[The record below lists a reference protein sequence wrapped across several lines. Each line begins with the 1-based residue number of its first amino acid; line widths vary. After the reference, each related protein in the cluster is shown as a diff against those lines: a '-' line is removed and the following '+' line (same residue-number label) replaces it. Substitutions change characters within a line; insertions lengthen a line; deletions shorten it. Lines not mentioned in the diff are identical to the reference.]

1 MKIKTKIY
9 SFFLI
14 VIIVFSGALLF
25 HLSETR
31 NALIDE
37 VGKNGITFARDITD
51 RLDQRTHD
59 SMINLGIIAVDP
71 EVRSLVKKS
80 NLEFEKI
87 ENIDRFL
94 AEGEAEWHSYA
105 GKDNPIFNEMIKNPL
120 SQRLVKLRQTF
131 HEASGVDIFPEIMV
145 SNAFGAVI
153 AENNRLTD
161 WDVSD
166 RLLFQNTKKYGW
178 YVRDLYYDR
187 SANVWALEVAVDIRN
202 DDNFAGV
209 VKTAYN
215 IEDIIEIL
223 FESGEGAPYENVEF
237 HLLTGDGR
245 AIYSAFSDYELGDEL
260 SDETLQL
267 FVDDEGFFPYETEGE
282 KKWFAFS
289 KSDGYREFP
298 GLGWI
303 VVISIPESEFMQGV
317 QGMQDI
323 FLAGL
328 AGSIILIVII
338 SVFTV
343 KSISSPIVRL
353 RDSMEGVGKG
363 NLDTKFDYEK
373 KDEFGD
379 ISKSFNLMTKSLK
392 ELDAQVRKDK
402 EIIEKQ
408 FEEIKG
414 VDKQKDEF
422 VAMISHEL
430 KTPMTPIKL
439 YSSALK
445 RPKMLGEL
453 NEKQQEAVDAISFN
467 ALRLERTVADLLDA
481 QKLELGKMKFEKKE
495 MKVEELM
502 KQITTNLEKQ
512 TQEKGGQ
519 LINQTTEKI
528 TIKSDTPRLA
538 HVLTNLINNAIDF
551 IPENTGK
558 IEINSQKKDGE
569 VLFSVKDNG
578 IGMTLETQKKL
589 FQKFYQADTSITRKH
604 GGTGLG
610 LSICKGIVEAL
621 DGKIWVESEEG
632 KGSNFYFTT
641 PIGEL
646 Q

>member
-9 SFFLI
+9 SSFLI
-14 VIIVFSGALLF
+14 VIIVFSGSLLF
-25 HLSETR
+25 HLSEMR
-31 NALIDE
+31 NAMIDE
-37 VGKNGITFARDITD
+37 VGKNGITYARDITD

-105 GKDNPIFNEMIKNPL
+105 GKDNPIFNELIKNPL

-260 SDETLQL
+260 SDETLEL
-267 FVDDEGFFPYETEGE
+267 FVDDEGFFPYATEGE
-282 KKWFAFS
+282 KEWFAFS
-289 KSDGYREFP
+289 KSDGYRDFP

-303 VVISIPESEFMQGV
+303 VVISIPESEFMEGV

-328 AGSIILIVII
+328 AGSIILIAII
-338 SVFTV
+338 SAFTV
-343 KSISSPIVRL
+343 KGISSPIVRL
-353 RDSMEGVGKG
+353 RDSMAGVGKG
-363 NLDTKFDYEK
+363 NLDTKFDYDK

-379 ISKSFNLMTKSLK
+379 ISKSFNVMTKSLK
-392 ELDAQVRKDK
+392 ELDAQIRKDK
-402 EIIEKQ
+402 EIIEIQ
-408 FEEIKG
+408 LEEIKG

-430 KTPMTPIKL
+430 KTPLTPIKL
-439 YSSALK
+439 YTSALK

-453 NEKQQEAVDAISFN
+453 NEKQKEAVDAISFN
-467 ALRLERTVADLLDA
+467 AHRLERTVGDLLDA

-512 TQEKGGQ
+512 TEQKGGQ

-538 HVLTNLINNAIDF
+538 QVLTNMINNAIDF
-551 IPENTGK
+551 VPENTGK
-558 IEINSQKKDGE
+558 IEINAQKKDGE

-578 IGMTLETQKKL
+578 MGMTLETQKKL
-589 FQKFYQADTSITRKH
+589 FQKFYKADTSITRKH
-604 GGTGLG
+604 GGSGLG

-621 DGKIWVESEEG
+621 GGKIWVESEEG

>member
-1 MKIKTKIY
+1 MKIKFKIFL
-9 SFFLI
+9 FFFI
-14 VIIVFSGALLF
+14 IFIVFGGGLVF
-25 HLSETR
+25 QHTETI

-37 VGKNGITFARDITD
+37 VGKNGITYARDITD

-59 SMINLGIIAVDP
+59 SMINLRIIAVDP

-87 ENIDRFL
+87 ENTDKFL
-94 AEGEAEWHSYA
+94 AVGEEKWHSYA

-178 YVRDLYYDR
+178 HISDLYYDR
-187 SANVWALEVAVDIRN
+187 SANVWGLEVAVDIRN

-223 FESGEGAPYENVEF
+223 SESGEGAPYENVEL
-237 HLLTGDGR
+237 HLFTGDGR
-245 AIYSAFSDYELGDEL
+245 TIYSAFSDYELGDEL

-267 FVDDEGFFPYETEGE
+267 FVDGEGFFPYEIEGE

-289 KSDGYREFP
+289 KSDGYRDFP
-298 GLGWI
+298 GLSWI
-303 VVISIPESEFMQGV
+303 VAVSIPESEFLGEMQAK
-317 QGMQDI
+317 QDLL
-323 FLAGL
+323 LAGL
-328 AGSIILIVII
+328 VASSILIIVI

-353 RDSMEGVGKG
+353 RDSMAEVGKG
-363 NLDTKFDYEK
+363 NLDTRFDYDK

-379 ISKSFNLMTKSLK
+379 ISKSFNVMTKSLK
-392 ELDAQVRKDK
+392 ELDAQTRKDK
-402 EIIEKQ
+402 ETIETQLK
-408 FEEIKG
+408 EIKG

-430 KTPMTPIKL
+430 KTPMTPIKIF
-439 YSSALK
+439 SSALM

-453 NEKQQEAVDAISFN
+453 NEKQKEAANAIHFN
-467 ALRLERTVADLLDA
+467 ALRLERIVVDLLDA

-502 KQITTNLEKQ
+502 AQITTNLKSQ
-512 TQEKGGQ
+512 TEEKGGQ
-519 LINQTTEKI
+519 LINHTTEKI
-528 TIKSDTPRLA
+528 TIQSDNPRLA
-538 HVLTNLINNAIDF
+538 QVLTNLVNNAIDF
-551 IPENTGK
+551 IPEKDGK
-558 IEINSQKKDGE
+558 IEINAQKKDGE
-569 VLFSVKDNG
+569 VQFSVKDNG
-578 IGMTLETQKKL
+578 SGMTLETQKKL
-589 FQKFYQADTSITRKH
+589 FQKFYKADTSITRKH

-610 LSICKGIVEAL
+610 LAICKGIVEAL
-621 DGKIWVESEEG
+621 GGKIWVESEEG
-632 KGSNFYFTT
+632 KGANFYFTT
-641 PIGEL
+641 QIDDL
-646 Q
+646 K